1 MFNHRQ
7 SLLQTVQHAM
17 QVISYGVIIGLTIVL
32 VLATAAAAFGA
43 LPWPELSLRWGA
55 QYIPDAGMY
64 GQLGLTVLLVM
75 ICFFLPAN
83 TRMARLERSH
93 RSFQISM
100 DDVRRAYEVVHNA
113 DRRSVFSLSSEFEEM
128 RKRLDYLRKHPDLSH
143 LEPELLEIAAQMSHQ
158 SRDIARVYSIDRV
171 ERAKTFLK
179 QRQEEVAQTE
189 ERLKLA
195 RNTCEELR
203 RWHDD
208 IEAGERANTKGL
220 RALESD
226 LRDILPTLG
235 YDVDDMR
242 DANILTLPKQPTHP
256 SVGPQKQ

>member
-7 SLLQTVQHAM
+7 SLLQTLQHAV
-17 QVISYGVIIGLTIVL
+17 QIISHGVIVGATVAL
-32 VLATAAAAFGA
+32 VAATVAAAFGA

-55 QYIPDAGMY
+55 QYIPDAGKY
-64 GQLGLTVLLVM
+64 GQIGLTALLVM
-75 ICFFLPAN
+75 LCFFLPAN

-113 DRRSVFSLSSEFEEM
+113 DRRSVFSLSTEFDEM
-128 RKRLDYLRKHPDLSH
+128 RKRLEYLRQHPDLSH

-158 SRDIARVYSIDRV
+158 SRDIARVYSVDRV
-171 ERAKTFLK
+171 DRAKSFLK
-179 QRQEEVAQTE
+179 QRQEEVTQTT

-195 RNTCEELR
+195 RTTCEELR

-208 IEAGERANTKGL
+208 LESGERENTKGL
-220 RALESD
+220 RALEND

-242 DANILTLPKQPTHP
+242 EANIVNLPKQPNHP
-256 SVGPQKQ
+256 SAGPQKQ

>member
-7 SLLQTVQHAM
+7 SLLQTLQQAM
-17 QVISYGVIIGLTIVL
+17 QVFSHIVIVTGTIVL
-32 VLATAAAAFGA
+32 VAATGAAAIGV

-64 GQLGLTVLLVM
+64 GQLGLTALLIM
-75 ICFFLPAN
+75 LCFFLPAN
-83 TRMARLERSH
+83 MRMSRLERSH

-113 DRRSVFSLSSEFEEM
+113 DRRSVFALSSEFEDM
-128 RKRLDYLRKHPDLSH
+128 RKRLEYLRQHPDLSH

-158 SRDIARVYSIDRV
+158 SRDIARVYSVERV

-179 QRQEEVAQTE
+179 QRQEEVAQTT

-195 RNTCEELR
+195 RTTCEELR
-203 RWHDD
+203 RWQDD
-208 IEAGERANTKGL
+208 LEAGERENTKGL

-242 DANILTLPKQPTHP
+242 DANIVNLPKQPTHP